1 MEQLGN
7 TAAGLPPGTSHSSI
21 MDVGF
26 LILSE
31 TWNNMNVMQPVDSF
45 IGVILSLAI
54 LIILAVI
61 AVNMLLLFIS
71 AWVLMYGGIF
81 LLGFGGAAWTT
92 DIAINYFKTLLSVG
106 IQLFVMLLLVGI
118 GSEMLTNFYGKMSQ
132 TIMNYEELSVMF
144 IFVIAF
150 FLLVSKVP
158 PIVAGVITG
167 SSIGSI
173 GGVGS
178 YSDGS
183 IVAASAV
190 AGMAAYAGGGS
201 AISAASAG
209 VDRTKSAGSIVNP
222 EPLGLGEISR
232 ATRSD
237 NSKPQTKS
245 AFEGG

>member
-1 MEQLGN
+1 MQQLGS

-26 LILSE
+26 LILSQA
-31 TWNNMNVMQPVDSF
+31 WNNLSIMQPIDGF
-45 IGVILSLAI
+45 IGIVMSLAI

-61 AVNMLLLFIS
+61 AVNMLLLLIS

-81 LLGFGGAAWTT
+81 LLGFGGAPWTT
-92 DIAINYFKTLLSVG
+92 DIAINYFKTVLSVG

-118 GSEMLTNFYGKMSQ
+118 GSEMLSSFHSKMTLNVLSF
-132 TIMNYEELSVMF
+132 EELSVML

-178 YSDGS
+178 YSGGS

-190 AGMAAYAGGGS
+190 AGMAAYAGGGA

-209 VDRTKSAGSIVNP
+209 LDRTKNAASIVNP
-222 EPLGLGEISR
+222 EPPGLGDISR
-232 ATRSD
+232 APKPD